1 MANKYQ
7 IAFDQPKLCLIY
19 VDKILKGANKV
30 QTLSRLNRIYPGYNK
45 KTFVIDFK
53 NEYESIQKSFESY
66 YTEAVLGE
74 VITPSAI
81 RNDCCSIVF
90 LTIMT
95 LNNLSIIYI
104 KSENMVTAWGKL
116 RYNKQNADLAKLEIQ
131 STIKRFL
138 RFYSFL
144 IQVIRY

>member
-1 MANKYQ
+1 M
-7 IAFDQPKLCLIY
+7 CLIY
-19 VDKILKGANKV
+19 VDKILRGANTV

-74 VITPSAI
+74 VITPFAI

-104 KSENMVTAWGKL
+104 KKQKYGHCLGK
-116 RYNKQNADLAKLEIQ
+116 A
-131 STIKRFL
+131 
-138 RFYSFL
+138 
-144 IQVIRY
+144 

>member
-19 VDKILKGANKV
+19 VDKILKGTNTV

-74 VITPSAI
+74 VITPSAT
-81 RNDCCSIVF
+81 RNGCCSIIIF
-90 LTIMT
+90 LAIMT

-104 KSENMVTAWGKL
+104 KSEKYGHCLWKA
-116 RYNKQNADLAKLEIQ
+116 
-131 STIKRFL
+131 
-138 RFYSFL
+138 
-144 IQVIRY
+144 

>member
-104 KSENMVTAWGKL
+104 KSENMVTA
-116 RYNKQNADLAKLEIQ
+116 
-131 STIKRFL
+131 
-138 RFYSFL
+138 
-144 IQVIRY
+144 